1 MMAFFLDKIKIC
13 QKDIV
18 ENHSKTRVLKKNQN

>member
-1 MMAFFLDKIKIC
+1 MIAFFFGISKIC

-18 ENHSKTRVLKKNQN
+18 ENPLKILVLKKNQN